1 MSPSLSSTCASCT
14 VAAKVAVGLHG
25 TTLGDTFVHTM
36 LVSTAVR
43 KPDTLTT
50 EEETLTVA
58 GTGEPSTFK
67 GVQIDSKF
75 LKMAYSATGKASGLG
90 PIPPVG
96 GINSDWWKLAYVR
109 QYLGRVGLVP
119 G

>member
-1 MSPSLSSTCASCT
+1 MPHGAVITTAALSGAEWDPSREILKVT
-14 VAAKVAVGLHG
+14 VI
-25 TTLGDTFVHTM
+25 
-36 LVSTAVR
+36 
-43 KPDTLTT
+43 
-50 EEETLTVA
+50 A
-58 GTGEPSTFK
+58 GTGTANTFK

-109 QYLGRVGLVP
+109 QYLMRERFALVP
-119 G
+119 TSPTLGSARTPASLPTFL